1 MCAAGRFV
9 EHLSGLIYLLGLPRY
24 LSDHVAFEDVCQN
37 ETGMVMH
44 LTNAS
49 RRVRNLT
56 DCDLPVIHGE
66 IGEIVYKDG
75 TASAFARIIL
85 SAGGGLR
92 KES

>member
-24 LSDHVAFEDVCQN
+24 LRDHVAFEDVCQN

-49 RRVRNLT
+49 WRVRNLT
-56 DCDLPVIHGE
+56 DRDLPVIHGE

-85 SAGGGLR
+85 SAGSGLR